1 MGDNLEQGLEGT
13 PAKATAKPVSDIP
26 RWEATARE
34 RIQAGLKR
42 LTKPIEAL
50 RARDAVE
57 ADTRHLVTDILCDIL
72 GFDKYEDL
80 TAEYQVKGEFADYGI
95 RIDKQLTAFVE
106 VKRISQKL
114 NVTHLRQVE
123 NYALKNGV
131 NWAFLTN
138 AQAWQVY
145 YVQPVSG
152 EQSELTLVIDI
163 DLLDP
168 SLKTREKV
176 DRLLAMSCEGISK
189 GLLEERW
196 RARFISSPKAL
207 RPVIL
212 SEKIINEVRLELWR
226 QFKTRVE
233 NPELKASIEA
243 MLK

>member
-1 MGDNLEQGLEGT
+1 MTNENPMGPQEGSAS
-13 PAKATAKPVSDIP
+13 PKQNSDLP
-26 RWEATARE
+26 KWESLARE
-34 RIQAGLKR
+34 RIQTGVKK

-50 RARDAVE
+50 KARDAVE
-57 ADTRHLVTDILCDIL
+57 ADTRHLVTDILCDVL

-114 NVTHLRQVE
+114 SITHLRQVE

-131 NWAFLTN
+131 HWAILTN

-152 EQSELTLVIDI
+152 EQSELTLVLDI

-168 SLKTREKV
+168 NIKPKQKV
-176 DRLLAMSCEGISK
+176 DNLLAMSREGIAK
-189 GLLEERW
+189 GILEERW

-207 RPVIL
+207 RPILL
-212 SEKIINEVRLELWR
+212 SEKIINEIRLELWR
-226 QFKTRVE
+226 THKTRVE
-233 NPELKASIEA
+233 NPELRAALEA

>member
-1 MGDNLEQGLEGT
+1 MSDTQAAGT
-13 PAKATAKPVSDIP
+13 GATTPTTKSTSDIP
-26 RWEATARE
+26 KWEATARE

-50 RARDAVE
+50 KSRDAVE
-57 ADTRHLVTDILCDIL
+57 ADTRHLVTDILCELL

-114 NVTHLRQVE
+114 SVSHLRQVE

-138 AQAWQVY
+138 AQSWHVY
-145 YVQPVSG
+145 YVQPISG
-152 EQSELTLVIDI
+152 EQSELTLVLEL

-168 SLKTREKV
+168 MLKPRQKV
-176 DRLLAMSCEGISK
+176 DLLFAMSREGISK
-189 GLLEERW
+189 GVLEERW

-207 RPVIL
+207 RPVLLSDKIL
-212 SEKIINEVRLELWR
+212 NEVRLELWR
-226 QFKTRVE
+226 QFKTRVD
-233 NPELKASIEA
+233 NDDLHAAIEA